1 MDNGGGKTYI
11 HKMWIKTIKVPGR
24 GPAPLGRPLK
34 NQGGRSQMTVTE
46 EDDFMSKS
54 DKTFKE
60 PKKRPHNLALSVQNN
75 ENAPKRHTKQGI

>member
-1 MDNGGGKTYI
+1 
-11 HKMWIKTIKVPGR
+11 
-24 GPAPLGRPLK
+24 
-34 NQGGRSQMTVTE
+34 MTVTE